1 MFAFFNFFISL
12 TRSGNRVIIM
22 SIHQPR
28 YSIYKQFDSL
38 TLLSQGNMVYHGDIK
53 ETLQY
58 FSGLGEGERE
68 RGGKERKR
76 GRQRGTRFVHVKFQ
90 DNVFIYFY
98 YFISGYICEEH
109 DNPADFLL
117 DVINQCEGQ
126 TSATAG
132 NTAVYPQYLT

>member
-1 MFAFFNFFISL
+1 MVIGSLLCPYISRATPYISSL
-12 TRSGNRVIIM
+12 TRSLSSLRVTWFTTGT
-22 SIHQPR
+22 SRRH
-28 YSIYKQFDSL
+28 YSTSL
-38 TLLSQGNMVYHGDIK
+38 ALVSRG
-53 ETLQY
+53 
-58 FSGLGEGERE
+58 RE